1 MIKKSSKG
9 YTVLSKE
16 HKKPMGT
23 YDTKKA
29 AIKRMLQVEWFKN
42 KGKSKKSMA

>member
-1 MIKKSSKG
+1 MIKKTDKG
-9 YTVLSKE
+9 FQVLSKT

-23 YDTKKA
+23 YSSKKQ

-42 KGKSKKSMA
+42 KAK